1 MLETIMI
8 INSTIC
14 FNCGVGITKWIY
26 KVDTLEYQM
35 AGRRHI
41 IRQWFSDLKES
52 KLYKGKCTIQI
63 KYKVYIKQAV
73 RENGKVLR

>member
-35 AGRRHI
+35 AEPDGT
-41 IRQWFSDLKES
+41 L
-52 KLYKGKCTIQI
+52 LG
-63 KYKVYIKQAV
+63 
-73 RENGKVLR
+73 NGFQT